1 MVYLNGIS
9 SLCSTLPLVFL
20 PTLITLLTGAIFC
33 SYSPSL
39 VSVTLPSSMVR
50 VFVLVFSP
58 SEPSVSTFVSPG
70 AKLSSNSIMV
80 SNGTGTFSTISWVP
94 LLVPLPTLMIAS
106 SASTI
111 SSFGSPTISEF
122 LMVHVVV
129 FVPTLP
135 AFTISYSP
143 FLSVSTSLTVYL
155 NGSSS
160 TCFTSPSVF
169 LPTLI
174 IFLVGA
180 LVSVNSPGFVSVTSP
195 FTIVKVV
202 VLVFS
207 PGTPSWLTT
216 CSPGLRLSSNW
227 ISTSNGTSTF
237 SSIVWVPLDLAPI
250 LIFLFTGALVCVVS
264 PRTSSP
270 VSPFVISLVT
280 LVSCSPRT
288 PAWSSTIS
296 FGSRLGSIVT
306 SVSNGTG
313 SLSTYSSVPVKS
325 SSPTRITAFLA
336 SLIVLYSDSSVTLE
350 FSIVKTL
357 SFRPFSPV
365 CGTPSTSA
373 YFHSPFLRDGS
384 FLTSV
389 LNGMISVSLYWP
401 LVFEPTLIFLVTGSL
416 VTFDSPRISS
426 PADPFF
432 MSLFTGVCFSPSS
445 PFWSTSITFGARL
458 GSTVTS
464 VSNGIGSLST
474 YSRVPSKS
482 LSPTSII
489 AATGSVLS
497 SVLSTTLEFSIVQV
511 VVILPAW
518 PFCSIPSTVL

>member
-1 MVYLNGIS
+1 
-9 SLCSTLPLVFL
+9 
-20 PTLITLLTGAIFC
+20 
-33 SYSPSL
+33 
-39 VSVTLPSSMVR
+39 
-50 VFVLVFSP
+50 
-58 SEPSVSTFVSPG
+58 
-70 AKLSSNSIMV
+70 
-80 SNGTGTFSTISWVP
+80 
-94 LLVPLPTLMIAS
+94 MIAS

-445 PFWSTSITFGARL
+445 PF
-458 GSTVTS
+458 
-464 VSNGIGSLST
+464 
-474 YSRVPSKS
+474 
-482 LSPTSII
+482 
-489 AATGSVLS
+489 
-497 SVLSTTLEFSIVQV
+497 
-511 VVILPAW
+511 
-518 PFCSIPSTVL
+518 